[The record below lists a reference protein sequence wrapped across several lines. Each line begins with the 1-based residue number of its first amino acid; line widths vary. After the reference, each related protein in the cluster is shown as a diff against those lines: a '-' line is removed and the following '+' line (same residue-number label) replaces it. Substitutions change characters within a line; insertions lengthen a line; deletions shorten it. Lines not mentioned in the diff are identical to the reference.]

1 MQTILQ
7 RCKQEEQDNKMSK
20 QAITFFDDI
29 IKALAIEAETSKY
42 ANIAPEVLQEF
53 YSVTTTQQPT
63 APQPQQQ
70 YSQPQPVQ
78 NLPQQPTPLPVQQAT
93 AQPYQESIQ
102 SNPTNIQPP
111 QNNLQDLDN
120 LQEEQTPIVKGMSAA
135 DITAISKMDLQ
146 TIQRSL
152 KTCDRCPLHLSRKNP
167 VTGAGNPHAD
177 LMFIGETPG
186 KDEDEQGIPF
196 VGEAGQL
203 LTKMINA
210 MQFTRSD
217 VYITNIVKCR
227 PPKNR
232 NPEEPEAEACMEF
245 LKQQIRIIA
254 PKVIVT
260 LGAVPLLYLMKQKGI
275 TRARGHWL
283 DYQGIKVMPTF
294 HPAYLLRNPSAKK
307 DVWSD
312 LQQVMQ
318 LFGKTSTPITK
329 RT

>member
-1 MQTILQ
+1 MS
-7 RCKQEEQDNKMSK
+7 NK
-20 QAITFFDDI
+20 AITFFDDI
-29 IKALAIEAETSKY
+29 IKALSIEAESAKY
-42 ANIAPEVLQEF
+42 ANISPEVLQEF

-63 APQPQQQ
+63 VQQTQANIQPTQYQPQQQ
-70 YSQPQPVQ
+70 PAVQPRS
-78 NLPQQPTPLPVQQAT
+78 
-93 AQPYQESIQ
+93 ESLQ
-102 SNPTNIQPP
+102 
-111 QNNLQDLDN
+111 QNNN
-120 LQEEQTPIVKGMSAA
+120 SEQPHPAQQKDSNNPQLTQPPIVKGMSAA
-135 DITAISKMDLQ
+135 DITAISKMDLP

-167 VTGAGNPHAD
+167 VTGAGNPNAD
-177 LMFIGETPG
+177 LMFIGEAPG
-186 KDEDEQGIPF
+186 RDEDEQGIPF

-232 NPEEPEAEACMEF
+232 NPEQPEAEACMEF
-245 LKQQIRIIA
+245 LKQQIRIIS

-260 LGAVPLLYLMKQKGI
+260 LGAVPLLYLMNQKGI

-294 HPAYLLRNPSAKK
+294 HPAYLLRNPGAKK

-318 LFGKTSTPITK
+318 LFGKSNTPITK